1 LKWSPFAGLFWAAL
15 HGLLYHSS
23 PLTIQKTILFLLF
36 LSFQTIDL
44 TGNVGEDE
52 LDVGG
57 AFVEGVGR
65 QVAVEDAGVVVS
77 ATTMSSTFN
86 EQKLKLFPFRH
97 PIKSLPDNG

>member
-1 LKWSPFAGLFWAAL
+1 MEPLCWP
-15 HGLLYHSS
+15 LLGRTAWTTLPQLPSNNSKNDSISS
-23 PLTIQKTILFLLF
+23 F

-44 TGNVGEDE
+44 TGNVGENE

-77 ATTMSSTFN
+77 EIMSSTFN
-86 EQKLKLFPFRH
+86 AQKLRLLTFRH
-97 PIKSLPDNG
+97 PIKALHDYV